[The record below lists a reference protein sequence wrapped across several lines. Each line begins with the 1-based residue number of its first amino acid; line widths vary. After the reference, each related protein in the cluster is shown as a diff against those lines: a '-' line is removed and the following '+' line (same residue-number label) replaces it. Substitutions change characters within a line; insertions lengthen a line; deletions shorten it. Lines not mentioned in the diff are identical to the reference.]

1 MYLYIPLSG
10 RTVNVESYS
19 ISSTGIQ
26 FDEPVPCL
34 DAVLGTLL
42 RLETEETKP
51 EPIIEPVI
59 EPVIEPIIEPEPQLE
74 VEPVIEFTK

>member
-42 RLETEETKP
+42 RLETDESTP
-51 EPIIEPVI
+51 VAEPVVEPVI
-59 EPVIEPIIEPEPQLE
+59 EPVIEPE
-74 VEPVIEFTK
+74 VVVEAKK

>member
-42 RLETEETKP
+42 RLETDEQLTASIEKNLQ
-51 EPIIEPVI
+51 IIMDELYYLMKK
-59 EPVIEPIIEPEPQLE
+59 EY
-74 VEPVIEFTK
+74 FKYFH

>member
-42 RLETEETKP
+42 RLETDESAP
-51 EPIIEPVI
+51 VVEPVAEPVVEPVI
-59 EPVIEPIIEPEPQLE
+59 EPEVI
-74 VEPVIEFTK
+74 VEAKK